1 LYAHLLMAL
10 ELACPCTVKKVLIK
24 NLKACML

>member
-10 ELACPCTVKKVLIK
+10 ELACPCAMKKVLIK
-24 NLKACML
+24 NLKSCMI